1 MKTSAENATADAVV
15 ILGIVVII
23 LSTKFE
29 VLVYFE
35 ISAGMDG
42 ALGILVRQ
50 LFDQMVILQRNGP
63 IGVCRDRVLIIADGI
78 AGGSVG
84 RLAMKLFLCCK
95 RSISRHTTACDGVTV
110 CFRNFVC

>member
-1 MKTSAENATADAVV
+1 VKTSAENATADAVV
-15 ILGIVVII
+15 ILGIVFII

-50 LFDQMVILQRNGP
+50 L
-63 IGVCRDRVLIIADGI
+63 
-78 AGGSVG
+78 
-84 RLAMKLFLCCK
+84 
-95 RSISRHTTACDGVTV
+95 